1 MIMKGVGLLVGFG
14 LGAVIGAAVGAYLI
28 ASDEDKAKWKENVN
42 SSVDKAKQSV
52 DKAKQKIDQV
62 IDENFSGWNKSSV

>member
-1 MIMKGVGLLVGFG
+1 MKGAGFIVGFG
-14 LGAVIGAAVGAYLI
+14 IGAIIGAAIGAYLL
-28 ASDEDKAKWKENVN
+28 ASEEDKAKWRDSVN
-42 SSVDKAKQSV
+42 STVDKAKQSV